1 MMRVSRRVS
10 SWLCAGV
17 LCVALP
23 ATAGTGGEPR
33 GAVPVAAETQAKE
46 ASPYRWFVL
55 VGFVAGGLFT
65 LWRVRSRARS
75 LRSQRDGA
83 LR

>member
-1 MMRVSRRVS
+1 MMRASRVS
-10 SWLCAGV
+10 SWFFAAV

-23 ATAGTGGEPR
+23 AT
-33 GAVPVAAETQAKE
+33 GALPVAADAQAKE

-65 LWRVRSRARS
+65 LWRVRSRARV
-75 LRSQRDGA
+75 LRSQRDDA

>member
-1 MMRVSRRVS
+1 MMRASRVS
-10 SWLCAGV
+10 SWFFAAV

-23 ATAGTGGEPR
+23 ATGGTGGEPP

-65 LWRVRSRARS
+65 LWRVRSRARV
-75 LRSQRDGA
+75 LRSQRDDA